1 MLKHANYLSCLG
13 NRTAFLDQ
21 SSLAPED
28 VKLSEIYTRQDILE
42 HVARTTT
49 DEALRKSIEDYL
61 AHVMP
66 QHVETAQA
74 EARNAALPPNTGTWG
89 SDPAA

>member
-13 NRTAFLDQ
+13 HRTAFLDQ